1 MIDAVARVFDFVL
14 QLEFDRLQTKALNY
28 VPV

>member
-1 MIDAVARVFDFVL
+1 VIDRVARAFDFVF
-14 QLEFDRLQTKALNY
+14 QLEFDRLQTKARND